1 MDEVVMK
8 QILLVLFLCATVS
21 FAQSYVPGHLTVI
34 LKDEALVGMTLASD
48 LSATLPNA
56 GSLNALNSVNGLIA
70 MRPLSTKVGSPYR
83 FFFDFQFPEAADMA
97 AMKVLYGANSLVW
110 WASPVPNETPS
121 PLCGPII
128 VNDPLIDSLWH
139 LTQPNDIDINAP
151 EAWEWTKGDTGVVLA
166 ICSGGIAVDTST
178 NGYILARP
186 DVARNVWRNPGETGL
201 DGNGND
207 KRTNGLDDDQNG
219 FVDDVHGWNFLHNNN
234 DIEARYPQPPSG
246 CTGRQANCFYEIG
259 HGTFSAAWAVSEIDS
274 TPIGGSENWTN
285 MGWVGVAPKCRIMG
299 IPWIHAN
306 RNNREAPW
314 GLIYAYENG
323 ATAFSYS
330 FRFSNF
336 YREFYLRPFVDSA
349 YNRGTLFTN
358 AFGNGG
364 DSAHD
369 VPPNGISCQFL
380 RRDGTFHPGSPLTSA
395 LEILI
400 PGENGGSSNASPA
413 IAAVIGLM
421 KSINPHLSGPQLRT
435 ILLHPTSTTPVSGA
449 PTGVGRT
456 DALKA
461 IRNASGAPIFDNR
474 PESDGEHPVLQWEHN
489 PFISALSINKYIIQK
504 RRQTEPP
511 TCFQDFDSVSG
522 TATTYT
528 DVTEIVPPYWVPTY
542 QTEYRIRA
550 RLVYGSSA
558 LLSVP
563 SKEQSIGTDP
573 AKPRV
578 RDRTS
583 DAPAKTQLFGN
594 YPNPFNPNTS
604 IRFELADPG
613 FVTLKLFNVLGE
625 EIATIVS

>member
-1 MDEVVMK
+1 M
-8 QILLVLFLCATVS
+8 
-21 FAQSYVPGHLTVI
+21 
-34 LKDEALVGMTLASD
+34 
-48 LSATLPNA
+48 
-56 GSLNALNSVNGLIA
+56 
-70 MRPLSTKVGSPYR
+70 
-83 FFFDFQFPEAADMA
+83 
-97 AMKVLYGANSLVW
+97 
-110 WASPVPNETPS
+110 
-121 PLCGPII
+121 

-201 DGNGND
+201 DRNGND

-219 FVDDVHGWNFLHNNN
+219 FADDVHGWNFLHNNN

-625 EIATIVS
+625 EIATIVREMLDSGEYQRTFDGSKLSSGVYFYRLEVGGFVATKKLVVSK